1 MSVETYVPE
10 KKVPNTP
17 VVTATASAVKHFE
30 QKLKA
35 MPGKI
40 IRLSTKLSG
49 CTGFAYVVDYAN
61 EPAAD
66 DEVVTLSD
74 TVVVAVAKD
83 ALPILKNTEL
93 DYVKEGINGIL
104 KFNNPNVV
112 DACGCGESFSVA

>member
-1 MSVETYVPE
+1 MSVETFVPSSQ
-10 KKVPNTP
+10 
-17 VVTATASAVKHFE
+17 VVSATASAIKHFE
-30 QKLKA
+30 RKLQA
-35 MPGKI
+35 TPGKV

-49 CTGFAYVVDYAN
+49 CTGFAYVVDYADAP
-61 EPAAD
+61 ESD
-66 DEVVTLSD
+66 DEVVRFSD
-74 TVVVAVAKD
+74 TVVIAVAKD